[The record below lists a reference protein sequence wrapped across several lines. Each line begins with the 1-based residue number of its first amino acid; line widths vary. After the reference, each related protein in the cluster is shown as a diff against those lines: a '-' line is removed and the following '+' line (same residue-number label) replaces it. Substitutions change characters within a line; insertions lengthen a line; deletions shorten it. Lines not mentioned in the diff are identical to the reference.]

1 MTNRRS
7 PRAQDRRV
15 LRSVALGAWA
25 LTAALGCAHFE
36 PTLPLRARTD
46 DVDLQLR
53 HVSLGSNVRQAVYA
67 SRSTKP
73 HEIAHAWLTVATRVP
88 CTGGLEAAAVV
99 VDDGAGALGVLPPGE
114 HELRARFESGADDM
128 ALDLV
133 LDVEVEDGV
142 CLRAP
147 AVSQSIPFEA
157 PRRFVLATSLGID
170 GNADLAGLR
179 SVVGLRVGGGGW
191 VGPVLATAVVG
202 LGASIC
208 NEGTCGRDS
217 DNSLRSGLAIP
228 AALDLRYSLGTTTR
242 NRVTAVYLVGA
253 RYSFMSAGLPALDGD
268 RRFAVHG
275 FQGVLGWALSDAPR
289 GPFLHRERTP
299 LAEFA
304 VPVGVYWSP
313 DAPAPAG
320 NVVFAIGLD
329 FRFLV
334 PL

>member
-25 LTAALGCAHFE
+25 LAAALGCARFE
-36 PTLPLRARTD
+36 PTLPLRARTG
-46 DVDLQLR
+46 DVDLEVKRINIGGAKQ
-53 HVSLGSNVRQAVYA
+53 VVYA
-67 SRSTKP
+67 SRSTEP
-73 HEIAHAWLTVATRVP
+73 HELGHAWLTVATRVP
-88 CTGGLEAAAVV
+88 CSGGLEAAAVV
-99 VDDGAGALGVLPPGE
+99 VDDGTGAPGTLPPGD
-114 HELRARFESGADDM
+114 HEIRARFDSAADDT

-133 LDVEVEDGV
+133 VDVEIERGG

-147 AVSQSIPFEA
+147 AVSQSIPFVA
-157 PRRFVLATSLGID
+157 PRRFVLATSLDFG

-179 SVVGLRVGGGGW
+179 SAYGFRLGGGGW
-191 VGPVLATAVVG
+191 IGPVLATAVAG
-202 LGASIC
+202 IGGAVC
-208 NEGTCGRDS
+208 NEGTCGRGS
-217 DNSLRSGLAIP
+217 DNSLRSGLAFP
-228 AALDLRYSLGTTTR
+228 AALDLRYSPGSFTR
-242 NRVTAVYLVGA
+242 NRLTSVWLVGA

-275 FQGVLGWALSDAPR
+275 FQGVLGWGMTDAAR
-289 GPFLHRERTP
+289 GPFLHRERMP

-313 DAPAPAG
+313 DAPAAAG